1 MNEANG
7 LLGVEL
13 RHLAALEAVVEEG
26 SFAGAAAR
34 LGYTQSAL
42 SQQIAALERIVG
54 MRLLE
59 RRSGRSPLGT
69 TDAGAL
75 LLRHADRIVA
85 SLRAAGA
92 DLEALRQGERGTL
105 RVGTFQT
112 VGTGI
117 LPPLL
122 VRFAREHPDVEVT
135 LVEEVRKENLLAL
148 VETGGV
154 DVSFTIL
161 PVDAEPLETIALTE
175 DPWVLVVPA
184 GSPLAG
190 RPHAVRKHELA
201 ELTLVAY
208 KYAQPFN
215 PEAHLATLGVTP
227 RVLLRSDETA
237 TVCGLVAA
245 GVASAILPRMA
256 VAADDP
262 RIGIAPLGRL
272 LPPRRIGLAWHR
284 DRYRSTAFE
293 AFVAVAR
300 DVCER
305 Y

>member
-1 MNEANG
+1 MTGAYG
-7 LLGVEL
+7 LLDIEL
-13 RHLAALEAVVEEG
+13 RHLTALDAVVEEG

-34 LGYTQSAL
+34 LGYTQSAV
-42 SQQIAALERIVG
+42 SQQVAALERIVG

-75 LLRHADRIVA
+75 LLRHAERIVA

-92 DLEALRQGERGTL
+92 DLEALRHGGSGTL

-112 VGTGI
+112 VGTGL
-117 LPPLL
+117 LPTLL
-122 VRFAREHPDVEVT
+122 ARFALTHPAVEIS
-135 LVEEVRKENLLAL
+135 LVEEVRKEDLLAL

-154 DVSFTIL
+154 DLSFTIL
-161 PVDAEPLETIALTE
+161 PVDAEPLETIALME

-184 GSPLAG
+184 ASALAG
-190 RPHAVRKHELA
+190 RPQPVRKSELA
-201 ELTLVAY
+201 ALTLVTY
-208 KYAQPFN
+208 KYAHTFD
-215 PEAHLATLGVTP
+215 PEVHLQTLGIAP

-245 GVASAILPRMA
+245 GVASAILPRLA
-256 VAADDP
+256 VVGDDP
-262 RIGIAPLGRL
+262 RIALASLGTL

-284 DRYRSTAFE
+284 ERYHSSAFE
-293 AFVAVAR
+293 AFVAIAR
-300 DVCER
+300 DVCGSR
-305 Y
+305 

>member
-1 MNEANG
+1 MNRANG

-34 LGYTQSAL
+34 LGYTQSGL

-85 SLRAAGA
+85 SLRAAAA

-112 VGTGI
+112 VGSGI

-122 VRFAREHPDVEVT
+122 ARFARERPDVEVS
-135 LVEEVRKENLLAL
+135 LVEEVRKETLLAL

-161 PVDAEPLETIALTE
+161 PVDAEPFETVMLME

-184 GSPLAG
+184 DSPLAG
-190 RPHAVRKHELA
+190 RPQPVRKHELA
-201 ELTLVAY
+201 ELTLVTY

-215 PEAHLATLGVTP
+215 PEAHLETLGITP

-262 RIGIAPLGRL
+262 RIGIAPLGSL
-272 LPPRRIGLAWHR
+272 LPSRRIVLAWHR

-300 DVCER
+300 DVCAR